1 MTSLEKLNKLDV
13 KTALLFEKLE
23 SETANK
29 LNYSKNKWSILQILY
44 HLWLAEISSEKY
56 IRTKTKYPETI
67 VRTPVLAYLK
77 ALLTK
82 YLLKFGFTIN
92 APKVTTEFPEKICLQ
107 ELKNKWKSSRLS
119 FSKLIVDLDKK
130 NLSNKAI
137 FRHALMGRINMSL
150 TLYFFKL
157 HFNHHQ
163 KQINKI
169 LTSKFI

>member
-1 MTSLEKLNKLDV
+1 
-13 KTALLFEKLE
+13 
-23 SETANK
+23 
-29 LNYSKNKWSILQILY
+29 
-44 HLWLAEISSEKY
+44 
-56 IRTKTKYPETI
+56 
-67 VRTPVLAYLK
+67 
-77 ALLTK
+77 
-82 YLLKFGFTIN
+82 
-92 APKVTTEFPEKICLQ
+92 
-107 ELKNKWKSSRLS
+107 LS

-157 HFNHHQ
+157 HFNHHL

>member
-13 KTALLFEKLE
+13 QTALLFQKLE
-23 SETANK
+23 SETGNK
-29 LNYSKNKWSILQILY
+29 LNYSKNKWSIIQILY
-44 HLWLAEISSEKY
+44 HVWLAEISSEKY
-56 IRTKTKYPETI
+56 IRTKTRYPETI
-67 VRTPVLAYLK
+67 VNTPVLAYVK
-77 ALLTK
+77 AFLTK
-82 YLLKFGFTIN
+82 YFLKFGFTIK
-92 APKVTTEFPEKICLQ
+92 APKVTTEFPEKICLN
-107 ELKNKWKSSRLS
+107 ELKSNWKSSRLS

-157 HFNHHQ
+157 HFNHHL